1 MASLSVRILEPFNA
15 APQAAPNQPV
25 CTCSVKPRTGLAQIF
40 IERTECFKREIRLFE
55 VPVTFNPKQ
64 GWGWGWG
71 TNALALS
78 FVETE
83 ESNSQ
88 GGEGSSCKC
97 YTPQVGVHAS
107 AVTVLQHGL

>member
-1 MASLSVRILEPFNA
+1 MLS
-15 APQAAPNQPV
+15 
-25 CTCSVKPRTGLAQIF
+25 KPCTGLAQIF

-97 YTPQVGVHAS
+97 YTPRVGVHAS